1 MNFKSAP
8 YFSVIM
14 ANYNH
19 ANYIGKAIESVL
31 NQTYANWELII
42 IDDCSTD
49 NSIVTIKKYLFDKRV
64 RLFNNVKNKGY
75 IYTLKKG
82 IELSEGSIIAIIDSD
97 DSINKYALDKV
108 ANTYN
113 SEPGAGLVYTQCYY
127 CDENLQPVHMGFS
140 GKIIKSNLHENKIN
154 AMRTFNKDSYFKT
167 SGYDDNCVRA
177 EDIDLNLKLEEIT
190 NVFFLNEPLYH
201 YRILKKSQTHGFK
214 NEMIN
219 RSSTALAKLNAY
231 KRRLNTDI
239 PNLNKTEIAEVLFL
253 GIFTSLLSGRLKLML
268 KLKLELWRI
277 NPLFLFQ
284 AEFYS
289 LIMRKIIK
297 IYKLKLNNP
306 TLRKVDSH
314 LT

>member
-19 ANYIGKAIESVL
+19 VNYIGEAIESVL
-31 NQTYANWELII
+31 NQTCANWELIV

-49 NSIVTIKKYLFDKRV
+49 NSVNTIKNYLSDRRI
-64 RLFNNVKNKGY
+64 RLFNNEKNKGY
-75 IYTLKKG
+75 IYSLKKG
-82 IELSEGSIIAIIDSD
+82 IKLSEGSIIAIIDSD
-97 DSINKYALDKV
+97 DAIKKNALEKIASVYEDNPDV
-108 ANTYN
+108 
-113 SEPGAGLVYTQCYY
+113 GLVYTQCYY
-127 CDENLQPVHMGFS
+127 CDKNLQPVHMGFS
-140 GKIIKSNLHENKIN
+140 GEIVKSNLHENKIN
-154 AMRTFNKDSYFKT
+154 AIRTFKKEAYFKT
-167 SGYDDNCVRA
+167 SSYDENCVRA
-177 EDIDLNLKLEEIT
+177 EDIDLNLKLEEKT
-190 NVFFLNEPLYH
+190 SVYFLDEALYN
-201 YRILKKSQTHGFK
+201 YRLLPKSQTHGFK

-239 PNLNKTEIAEVLFL
+239 PNLNKDEIAEVLFF
-253 GIFTSLLSGRLKLML
+253 GVFTSLLAGRLKLML